1 MNNFTHSLHA
11 KVDGADRI
19 TPARHQAALAIA
31 VVYAQAIAGADVVE
45 LLHGLLV
52 EALEPRER
60 EIYEWF
66 LSGRAG
72 GYTTSRRVAEVFEI
86 SHTDSSTKLK
96 FLCEVG
102 LLERTQ
108 YAHAHGRRYFYGLPG
123 VYEEVFQE

>member
-1 MNNFTHSLHA
+1 MT
-11 KVDGADRI
+11 DTDRA
-19 TPARHQAALAIA
+19 TPERHQTALAIA
-31 VVYAQAIAGADVVE
+31 AVYAQAVAGADVIE
-45 LLHGLLV
+45 LLHDLLV
-52 EALEPRER
+52 ESLEPRER
-60 EIYEWF
+60 EIYQWF
-66 LSGRAG
+66 LNGGVG
-72 GYTTSRRVAEVFEI
+72 GYTTSRRVAEVFAI